1 MIRSL
6 LACVAQVVVSA
17 TSAVEPPARPTLAI
31 ENVAIID
38 VVKGRVTGP
47 RTVIITGGRI
57 SAVADPA
64 KAVIPPAAMRVDGKA
79 RYLMPG
85 LVDMHVHL
93 FNNASHRPPNDWA
106 LPLFV
111 ANGVTGVREMRAN
124 VSDLPTIERWR
135 GAVANRELIAPRVI
149 AAGVAVRGDSPDD
162 ARRKVREAAAAGAA
176 FIKIFSEVP
185 ASNWRAILEE
195 TQLLT
200 IPVCGHIPAEV
211 SALTAAKAGQRSNE
225 HLTQIYEACTPNEK
239 EFLAKRRDLPGD
251 AAVKVRDA
259 QEEEVLRTFDAAVC
273 LETAKA
279 LAKTGQVQVPTL
291 VLPHFEAR
299 GPRKQFRNDPRWRS
313 LREDEQTRWE
323 RILDEEPAEI
333 GKLALRRWEVS
344 RDIVKAMHRAG
355 VRILAGTDAPM
366 PLVYPGS
373 SLHKELELL
382 VESGLSAADALRSA
396 TIGPA
401 QFLGLDE
408 TSGSIAAGKRA
419 DLVLLD
425 DSPLREITNTQ
436 RIRAVVLDG
445 QLLQRAELDAL
456 LAGKAK

>member
-6 LACVAQVVVSA
+6 LACVAQLIVSA
-17 TSAVEPPARPTLAI
+17 TSAVEPPAGPTLAI

-47 RTVIITGGRI
+47 RTVIITGSRI

-64 KAVIPPAAMRVDGKA
+64 TTDIPPAAMRVDGKA

-124 VSDLPTIERWR
+124 VSDLPTMERWR
-135 GAVANRELIAPRVI
+135 GAMANRELIAPRVI

-162 ARRKVREAAAAGAA
+162 ARRAVREAAAAGAA

-185 ASNWRAILEE
+185 ASHWRAILEE
-195 TQLLT
+195 AHLLT

-239 EFLAKRRDLPGD
+239 EFLAKRRDLGGD
-251 AAVKVRDA
+251 AVKVRDA
-259 QEEEVLRTFDAAVC
+259 QEEEVLQSFDATVC

-279 LAKTGQVQVPTL
+279 LAKTAQVQVPTL
-291 VLPHFEAR
+291 VLPHFETR

-323 RILDEEPAEI
+323 RILDAEPAEI
-333 GKLALRRWEVS
+333 EKLALGRWEVS

-382 VESGLSAADALRSA
+382 VESGLTPADALRSA

-408 TSGSIAAGKRA
+408 SSGSIAVGKRA

-425 DSPLREITNTQ
+425 DNPLREIKNTQ
-436 RIRAVVLDG
+436 LIRAVVLDG
-445 QLLQRAELDAL
+445 RLLQRGELDAL